1 MRKEE
6 FFKRLEYL
14 LQDMPEQDKEEALQ
28 YYRDYLEEAGPERE
42 EKVIGEFGSPERV
55 AAIIRADL
63 MGNLEDGGSFTE
75 TGYEDERFRDPNYQV
90 AKRYD
95 LPEKKEPE
103 RQESH
108 TEYREKKVHETYR
121 HVKQERWTSKPLK
134 IVLLA
139 VLLILAS
146 PFLLG
151 IVGILFGIL
160 AGVLSLLFGIIITVV
175 CLTGVAFLI
184 AVILAVCGTVFMFAS
199 PLEGLLLIGGGAVS
213 LGCGLIGLA
222 MTVAFIGMFLPF
234 LWRCLVKLAGSF
246 SGRGKEK
253 KHE

>member
-134 IVLLA
+134 IMLLA

-146 PFLLG
+146 PFHHG
-151 IVGILFGIL
+151 R
-160 AGVLSLLFGIIITVV
+160 
-175 CLTGVAFLI
+175 
-184 AVILAVCGTVFMFAS
+184 M
-199 PLEGLLLIGGGAVS
+199 PDGGSV
-213 LGCGLIGLA
+213 
-222 MTVAFIGMFLPF
+222 PH
-234 LWRCLVKLAGSF
+234 RCDF
-246 SGRGKEK
+246 SGLRHRLHVCKPVRRASAHRRRRREPGMRPDWAGDDCGIYRNVSAVLVAVPCKACRQLFRQGEG
-253 KHE
+253 EET